1 MCIFI
6 CLFWLHWNKDPGSL
20 QDLSSPTRDQTMR
33 PTVEAQSLNHWT
45 AREVPWLSI
54 LTRLL
59 WCMEF
64 SRQEYW
70 SGLPFPSPGYLPNPG
85 IEPGSPALQADLYC
99 LSHQGSPILNTVVCI
114 RRDWCISWRVS
125 DEDSMKAENDIVYS
139 VLQTLSI
146 KLLSPRHR
154 FIMLTMS
161 VLLAPLCPYIT
172 ALHCLGGQFPP
183 PPTLAH
189 LPVMRAGMFLLD
201 STYLTTEIVL
211 GKTAGPNTVS
221 RPHFLPR
228 GVAEGWPRDP
238 SPESSSGIFAAW
250 N

>member
-1 MCIFI
+1 MCILI
-6 CLFWLHWNKDPGSL
+6 CLFWLHWNKGPGSL

-33 PTVEAQSLNHWT
+33 PAVEAQSLNHWT

-59 WCMEF
+59 WSMEF

-146 KLLSPRHR
+146 KVLSPRHR
-154 FIMLTMS
+154 SIMLTMS

-172 ALHCLGGQFPP
+172 ALHCFGG
-183 PPTLAH
+183 T
-189 LPVMRAGMFLLD
+189 V
-201 STYLTTEIVL
+201 STSPNISTSACDESWHVLTGLHTEIVL
-211 GKTAGPNTVS
+211 GKTAGPNTMS